1 MRASCL
7 AVCGLLLA
15 AGLVRAGD
23 VVTLTNGSSFAC
35 SIVRYE
41 NQLLFFKGE
50 GGLTNAVALAVVR
63 SVAFGAAQ
71 PQPAVAPAPAKPPA
85 EVRIVTPAEVDKSQ
99 RTRGYLLLMLPVTKY
114 TGLLWVTLEKPQ
126 HKVTMV
132 GARKQSGVTWS
143 KVFDTA
149 FERTGQMMFELPPG
163 KYRANLYVV
172 NSGRRRV
179 TPAEDRPPGRLVCS
193 PEVEIVGGNVTTY
206 SLKYTPP
213 PDTTT
218 TTP

>member
-1 MRASCL
+1 L
-7 AVCGLLLA
+7 GVLLLGVA
-15 AGLVRAGD
+15 RAGD

-35 SIVRYE
+35 TVVRYE
-41 NQLLFFKGE
+41 GQMLFFKGE

-63 SVAFGAAQ
+63 NVVFGAAQ
-71 PQPAVAPAPAKPPA
+71 PPVAVPAKPVA

-99 RTRGYLLLMLPVTKY
+99 RARGYLLLMMPVTKY

-126 HKVTMV
+126 YKVTMI
-132 GARKQSGVTWS
+132 GARKQSGVRWS

-163 KYRANLYVV
+163 KFRVNLYAI

-179 TPAEDRPPGRLVCS
+179 TPAEDHPPGRLVCS
-193 PEVEIVGGNVTTY
+193 PEVEIIGGNVTTY
-206 SLKYTPP
+206 SIKYMPP

>member
-1 MRASCL
+1 MQASFPV
-7 AVCGLLLA
+7 VCSLLLT
-15 AGLVRAGD
+15 VSFTQAGD
-23 VVTLTNGSSFAC
+23 LVTLTNGSSFAC
-35 SIVRYE
+35 AVVRYE

-63 SVAFGAAQ
+63 SVAFGGAQ
-71 PQPAVAPAPAKPPA
+71 PQPAVVPAPAKPAA
-85 EVRIVTPAEVDKSQ
+85 EARIVTAAEVDKNQ
-99 RTRGYLLLMLPVTKY
+99 KARGYLLLMMPVTKY
-114 TGLLWVTLEKPQ
+114 TGLLWVTLERPQ
-126 HKVTMV
+126 YKVTMV

-143 KVFDTA
+143 KIFDTA

-163 KYRANLYVV
+163 KFRVNLYVV

-179 TPAEDRPPGRLVCS
+179 TPADDRPPGRLVCS

-213 PDTTT
+213 VDPTT